1 MTRENTHWWYHAG
14 QRPPQEIINEAVQLY
29 NEGWTL
35 EELGQKFHRTKPA
48 IWRWINIFAE
58 DLDNPDM
65 KKKRIRTGER
75 KAKVHRLTGIKAPE
89 TTAEVTP
96 QSTSSCNEETPEQK
110 IKRLEKELS
119 EARLARDFYNEMIN
133 VAERQFNI
141 DIRKK
146 AGTRQ

>member
-48 IWRWINIFAE
+48 IWRWINIFAK

-75 KAKVHRLTGIKAPE
+75 KAKVHRMTRVKAPE
-89 TTAEVTP
+89 TTPQTTP
-96 QSTSSCNEETPEQK
+96 AHVSSGNEESSEEK

-146 AGTRQ
+146 AGARQ

>member
-1 MTRENTHWWYHAG
+1 MGKKEEPWWYHAG
-14 QRPPQEIINEAVQLY
+14 QRPHESIIREAVRLY

-35 EELGQKFHRTKPA
+35 KELGKKFHRSPSN
-48 IWRWINIFAE
+48 ISVWINIFAK